1 MPDPAARQ
9 TFAGD
14 RPLRRDIRL
23 LTWLLREVIIDHEGR
38 DLWTQILGLREQM
51 TRRQD
56 ADDPSRSQERI
67 NKLITGLPTDR
78 LIEVVRSLG
87 LFFDLANLAEDRHR
101 IRVLRQRAARGVVKG
116 SIAASIMALRDR
128 GLERDQIDPLIEALD
143 VELVFTAHPTEAKRK
158 TARRII
164 ARLRN
169 NLGRLDEP
177 GLIRPA
183 RRRIIERLRLDLVCL
198 WTTDTL
204 RPRRPDVDDELGRAL
219 FAVRTV
225 WNVVPEIHRHLERAL
240 DAERPVIDAMGH
252 RPVRSV
258 LRFGNWIGG
267 DRDGNP
273 SVTVDVTAATLLR
286 LHRAAIQLHLKA
298 CQDLHLR
305 LTLSRHRVGRTTPE
319 AARLE
324 TAIARAAAR
333 WPRLRSRIGDVH
345 DDELLR
351 QWMTVVRYR
360 LKRTTDSERGAYG
373 SAQELAADLRLVERY
388 LRSLGYDD
396 LADAELRDWQVR
408 VATFGLHLLRLDVR
422 ENSDSLRAA
431 INELLKAER
440 DAGVVSVGEGG
451 GIETMSEV
459 ERIAYLTQPM
469 TIDRVAA
476 MQAAPLSEST
486 HDLVE
491 SFRVLQ
497 RTARTRGE
505 APLGMQIISMTH
517 EPSDAL
523 AMLYLSRLGAAL
535 DSGASGRL
543 YPQPI
548 VPLLETVDDLDHG
561 PEILDQLLSNPAYRA
576 HVEATGGEQVV
587 MVGYSDSAKDGG
599 YLSSNW
605 SLHHAQQQLAAI
617 ADRHGI
623 KLRVF
628 HGRGGALGRGGGP
641 AARAIASLPSSA
653 LRGRLRMTEQGEVLA
668 ERYDDP
674 AVADRHL
681 EQVLSATLLA
691 SAAHDQKIPAE
702 WPGIVQRM
710 SDASR
715 GAYRELIEQEGFVAY
730 FRSATPISAIEQMPI
745 GSRPSRRTAQ
755 TTLSDLRAIPY
766 TFAWTQSRQLLN
778 AFFGFGSGYKAL
790 SDQEK
795 DDVAEMYVRWPFFTA
810 LVDNAE
816 LALAKCDPE
825 IARFYA
831 SLGESP
837 DRNLS
842 IWRMIRD
849 EVAVSTEAVLG
860 ITGRGGLLEGTPWLQ
875 RMIRVRNPY
884 VDALNFIQVDLLRR
898 QRAVVAAGGDP
909 TEETAENRD
918 LQLAVRL
925 SIQAIASGLRNTG

>member
-1 MPDPAARQ
+1 MPDLAARQ
-9 TFAGD
+9 TFKGD

-38 DLWTQILGLREQM
+38 ELWDQILDLREQM

-56 ADDPSRSQERI
+56 AEDPTQAQKRI
-67 NKLITGLPTDR
+67 TRLIAGLPTDR

-116 SIAASIMALRDR
+116 SVASTIRTLRDD
-128 GLERDQIDPLIEALD
+128 GADPQRIATLVEALD
-143 VELVFTAHPTEAKRK
+143 IELVFTAHPTEAKRK

-164 ARLRN
+164 ARLRS

-183 RRRIIERLRLDLVCL
+183 RLRIIEQLRLDLVCL

-204 RPRRPDVDDELGRAL
+204 RPRRPDVEDELGRAL
-219 FAVRTV
+219 YAVRTV

-240 DAERPVIDAMGH
+240 GAERPAVDATGH
-252 RPVRSV
+252 RPVRPMV
-258 LRFGNWIGG
+258 RFGNWIGG

-273 SVTVDVTAATLLR
+273 SVTVDVTASTLLK
-286 LHRAAIQLHLKA
+286 LHKAAIH
-298 CQDLHLR
+298 LHLR
-305 LTLSRHRVGRTTPE
+305 SCHHLQQRLTIAQHRVNRRTPE
-319 AARLE
+319 AVRLE
-324 TAIARAAAR
+324 TAIERAAGR
-333 WPRLRSRIGDVH
+333 WPRLRARIEEVH
-345 DDELLR
+345 DEELLR
-351 QWMTVVRYR
+351 QWLAVIRYR

-373 SAQELAADLRLVERY
+373 SAAELDADLRLIERY

-396 LADAELRDWQVR
+396 LADAGLRDWQVR
-408 VATFGLHLLRLDVR
+408 VATFGMHLLRLDLR
-422 ENSDSLRAA
+422 ENSDALRAA
-431 INELLKAER
+431 VGELMKAER
-440 DAGVVSVGEGG
+440 AAGVSPAGTDLGA
-451 GIETMSEV
+451 MSED
-459 ERIAYLTQPM
+459 ERIAYLTQPL
-469 TIDRVAA
+469 TYERVAA
-476 MQAAPLSEST
+476 IQAATLSETT

-491 SFRVLQ
+491 TFRVLQ

-523 AMLYLSRLGAAL
+523 VMLYLSRLGAAL
-535 DSGASGRL
+535 DSGDAGRL

-561 PEILDQLLSNPAYRA
+561 PEILDKLLSNQEYRR

-605 SLHHAQQQLAAI
+605 SLHHAQQELARV
-617 ADRHGI
+617 ADGHGV
-623 KLRVF
+623 KLRIF

-641 AARAIASLPSSA
+641 AARAIQSLPEAA

-674 AVADRHL
+674 SVADRHL

-691 SAAHDQKIPAE
+691 SAGGDRRLAAG
-702 WPGIVQRM
+702 WTGIVRSM
-710 SDASR
+710 AESSR
-715 GAYRELIEQEGFVAY
+715 EAYRQLIEQEGFVAY
-730 FRSATPISAIEQMPI
+730 FRSATPIAAIEQMPI

-755 TTLSDLRAIPY
+755 QTLSDLRAIPY

-778 AFFGFGSGYKAL
+778 AFFGFGSGYKSL

-795 DDVAEMYVRWPFFTA
+795 EEVSEMYARWPFFTA

-831 SLGESP
+831 ELGPER

-842 IWRMIRD
+842 IWKMIRD
-849 EVAVSTEAVLG
+849 EVQLSTEAVLG
-860 ITGRGGLLEGTPWLQ
+860 ITGRSGLLEGTPWLQ

-898 QRAVVAAGGDP
+898 HGAIAEAGGDL
-909 TEETAENRD
+909 TEETAEDRA

-925 SIQAIASGLRNTG
+925 SIQAIAAGLRNTG